1 MSRYSQHASNLYYSY
16 LRRIEKGISDH
27 TVVKIGDKKWRV
39 LPILSRTP
47 RSRSQGWIVEAKKFP
62 PDTSDFGKICYPGK
76 DRVQPRE
83 IKCPCSD
90 ATATEDYGRDWTFS
104 RAGLFYPCKHIIAVL
119 IKEKVDFIEDTLAN
133 YNKDRNDD
141 CSPGCPPGAFC
152 GEVGDPPNY
161 GDFPPCTRLKISF
174 NTVSRQSYTDLIITL
189 THTAYVYAPIESIS
203 VSPFGPVVTRAYG
216 QQYYLGYNFCN
227 NSFDNSDTHSGG
239 VILSST
245 YIIEEGYPPDGWYD

>member
-1 MSRYSQHASNLYYSY
+1 MSRYSQHARNLYYSY
-16 LRRIEKGISDH
+16 PRRIEKGISDH

-83 IKCPCSD
+83 IKCTCPD
-90 ATATEDYGRDWTFS
+90 ATAIEDYGRDWTFS

-119 IKEKVDFIEDTLAN
+119 VKEKVDFIEDTLAN

-141 CSPGCPPGAFC
+141 CSGGFICPPGAFC
-152 GEVGDPPNY
+152 GEVGDSPNY

-174 NTVSRQSYTDLIITL
+174 NSVFINQQNQTITL
-189 THTAYVYAPIESIS
+189 THTAYVYFPIQSIFVQSGS
-203 VSPFGPVVTRAYG
+203 VLTRASG
-216 QQYYLGYNFCN
+216 QQYYLGFDFCN
-227 NSFDNSDTHSGG
+227 DFFDISDTHGG
-239 VILSST
+239 GTFVSSS

>member
-1 MSRYSQHASNLYYSY
+1 MSRYSQHARNLYYSY

-27 TVVKIGDKKWRV
+27 TVVRIGDKKWRV
-39 LPILSRTP
+39 LPILSRTL

-83 IKCPCSD
+83 IKCTCPD
-90 ATATEDYGRDWTFS
+90 ATAIEDYGRDWTFS

-119 IKEKVDFIEDTLAN
+119 IKEKVDFIENTLAN

-141 CSPGCPPGAFC
+141 CFVCPPGAFC
-152 GEVGDPPNY
+152 GEVGDLPNY

-174 NTVSRQSYTDLIITL
+174 NTVIRQSYTDLIITL
-189 THTAYVYAPIESIS
+189 TNTAYVYAPIQSIS
-203 VSPFGPVVTRAYG
+203 VSPSGRVVTRAYG
-216 QQYYLGYNFCN
+216 QQYYLGYNFCT
-227 NSFDNSDTHSGG
+227 NSFVNSDTHGGG
-239 VILSST
+239 VILSSS
-245 YIIEEGYPPDGWYD
+245 YIIEEGYPPAEWYS

>member
-1 MSRYSQHASNLYYSY
+1 MSRYSQHARNLYYSY
-16 LRRIEKGISDH
+16 LRRIEKGISDY

-83 IKCPCSD
+83 IKCACSD

-141 CSPGCPPGAFC
+141 CSRGCPPGAFC
-152 GEVGDPPNY
+152 GESGDPPNY
-161 GDFPPCTRLKISF
+161 GDFSPCTRLKISF
-174 NTVSRQSYTDLIITL
+174 NSVFINDQNETITL
-189 THTAYVYAPIESIS
+189 THTAYVYAPIQSIS
-203 VSPFGPVVTRAYG
+203 VSPSGRVVTRAYG
-216 QQYYLGYNFCN
+216 QQYYLGYDFCN
-227 NSFDNSDTHSGG
+227 NSFRNSDTHGG
-239 VILSST
+239 SIISFS
-245 YIIEEGYPPDGWYD
+245 YIIEEGYPPADWYS